1 MMNILDE
8 LSNLSDFHELRERA
22 SLSICSWKAEHE
34 DIYAEFKNKMDN
46 ISAGDLS
53 ALDAMF
59 NLACDCLADKPMGK
73 NVSSLPDFGSAEEI
87 WQNLPQ
93 YAKSY
98 IAETSKEDGKATKD
112 NCLSLIEEATDYM
125 NACMSFVPSFVS
137 NLKAKF
143 MDEENDVI
151 RCMYYYMMFDG
162 GSTKMIETLNTI
174 LNEEILDQEDMA
186 MIHGAVGFMVPSS
199 IDLGVGTKESWEKVA
214 TSCDPEIWKDISYE
228 LSKSEGN
235 RGRKVEIKCIDS
247 LLIGNKSALKAQIL
261 CFIKENPG
269 AICLAYMLKALI
281 RADAIKESVSY
292 ATFHRAIE
300 QFTGRK
306 FGIDTP
312 QKRFGEM
319 KDFGFHGAQKGSWA
333 KAKEIIFR
341 WSHIFEA
348 VA

>member
-1 MMNILDE
+1 MN
-8 LSNLSDFHELRERA
+8 
-22 SLSICSWKAEHE
+22 
-34 DIYAEFKNKMDN
+34 
-46 ISAGDLS
+46 
-53 ALDAMF
+53 
-59 NLACDCLADKPMGK
+59 
-73 NVSSLPDFGSAEEI
+73 
-87 WQNLPQ
+87 
-93 YAKSY
+93 
-98 IAETSKEDGKATKD
+98 
-112 NCLSLIEEATDYM
+112 
-125 NACMSFVPSFVS
+125 
-137 NLKAKF
+137 
-143 MDEENDVI
+143 EENDVI
-151 RCMYYYMMFDG
+151 RCLYYYIMFDG
-162 GSTKMIETLNTI
+162 GSTKMIETMNSI
-174 LNEEILDQEDMA
+174 LNYEILDQEDMA

-199 IDLGVGTKESWEKVA
+199 IDLGVETKESWENVA
-214 TSCDPEIWKDISYE
+214 NLCDPEIWKDISYE

-269 AICLAYMLKALI
+269 AICLAYLLKALI
-281 RADAIKESVSY
+281 RAEAIKESVSY

-306 FGIDTP
+306 YGIDTP
-312 QKRFGEM
+312 QRRFGEM

>member
-1 MMNILDE
+1 MMNILKE
-8 LSNLSDFHELRERA
+8 LSSVSNFPQLRERA
-22 SLSICSWKAEHE
+22 MLNICSWKAEHE
-34 DIYAEFKNKMDN
+34 NVYKEFKNKMDN

-59 NLACDCLADKPMGK
+59 DLASDCLSDKPAGK
-73 NVSSLPDFGSAEEI
+73 KVSSLPGFGTAEGI
-87 WQNLPQ
+87 WQRLPQ

-137 NLKAKF
+137 NLKAKAI
-143 MDEENDVI
+143 DEENDVI

-162 GSTKMIETLNTI
+162 GSTKMIETLNSI
-174 LNEEILDQEDMA
+174 MNEDILDQEDLT
-186 MIHGAVGFMVPSS
+186 MIRGAVGFMVPDS
-199 IDLGVGTKESWEKVA
+199 INLGVETKESWGKVA
-214 TSCDPEIWKDISYE
+214 NSCDPEIWKDISYE

>member
-1 MMNILDE
+1 
-8 LSNLSDFHELRERA
+8 
-22 SLSICSWKAEHE
+22 
-34 DIYAEFKNKMDN
+34 
-46 ISAGDLS
+46 
-53 ALDAMF
+53 
-59 NLACDCLADKPMGK
+59 
-73 NVSSLPDFGSAEEI
+73 
-87 WQNLPQ
+87 
-93 YAKSY
+93 
-98 IAETSKEDGKATKD
+98 
-112 NCLSLIEEATDYM
+112 
-125 NACMSFVPSFVS
+125 VS
-137 NLKAKF
+137 NLKTKA

-162 GSTKMIETLNTI
+162 GSTKMIEMLNTI

-214 TSCDPEIWKDISYE
+214 NSCDPEIWKDISYE

>member
-1 MMNILDE
+1 
-8 LSNLSDFHELRERA
+8 
-22 SLSICSWKAEHE
+22 
-34 DIYAEFKNKMDN
+34 
-46 ISAGDLS
+46 
-53 ALDAMF
+53 
-59 NLACDCLADKPMGK
+59 
-73 NVSSLPDFGSAEEI
+73 
-87 WQNLPQ
+87 
-93 YAKSY
+93 
-98 IAETSKEDGKATKD
+98 
-112 NCLSLIEEATDYM
+112 
-125 NACMSFVPSFVS
+125 
-137 NLKAKF
+137 
-143 MDEENDVI
+143 
-151 RCMYYYMMFDG
+151 MMFDG
-162 GSTKMIETLNTI
+162 GSTKMIETLNSI

-186 MIHGAVGFMVPSS
+186 MIHGAVGFMVLSS

-214 TSCDPEIWKDISYE
+214 NSCDPEIWKDISYE

-235 RGRKVEIKCIDS
+235 RGRKVKIDCIDN
-247 LLIGNKSALKAQIL
+247 LLIGNKSALKEQIL
-261 CFIKENPG
+261 LFIKENPG

-281 RADAIKESVSY
+281 RVDAIKESVSY

-341 WSHIFEA
+341 WSRIFEA

>member
-1 MMNILDE
+1 MMYILKE
-8 LSNLSDFHELRERA
+8 LSSVSNFPQLRERA
-22 SLSICSWKAEHE
+22 MLNICSWKAEHE
-34 DIYAEFKNKMDN
+34 DIYSEYKNKMNN
-46 ISAGDLS
+46 ISSGSLS

-59 NLACDCLADKPMGK
+59 SLAYDCLSDKPTGK
-73 NVSSLPDFGSAEEI
+73 KVASLPGYGSADGI

-93 YAKSY
+93 YARSY
-98 IAETSKEDGKATKD
+98 IAETSKKDGKATKED
-112 NCLSLIEEATDYM
+112 CLSLVEEAADYL
-125 NACMSFVPSFVS
+125 NTCMSFVPSFVS
-137 NLKAKF
+137 NLKAKA
-143 MDEENDVI
+143 MDEENDII

-162 GSTKMIETLNTI
+162 GSTKMIETLNSI
-174 LNEEILDQEDMA
+174 MNEEILDQEDLTML
-186 MIHGAVGFMVPSS
+186 HGTVGFMVPSS
-199 IDLGVGTKESWEKVA
+199 IDLGVETKESWEKLA
-214 TSCDPEIWKDISYE
+214 NLCDPEIWKDVSYE

-269 AICLAYMLKALI
+269 AICLAYLLKALI
-281 RADAIKESVSY
+281 RAEAIKESVSY
-292 ATFHRAIE
+292 ASFHRAIE

-306 FGIDTP
+306 FGIDSP
-312 QKRFGEM
+312 QRRFGEI
-319 KDFGFHGAQKGSWA
+319 KDFGFHGVQKGSWA

>member
-1 MMNILDE
+1 MKSIFDI
-8 LSNLSDFHELRERA
+8 LSDVSNFPELRERA

-34 DIYAEFKNKMDN
+34 DVYTDFKNKMNN
-46 ISAGDLS
+46 ISTGDLS
-53 ALDAMF
+53 ALEEMF
-59 NLACDCLADKPMGK
+59 SLASDCLSDKAAGMTT
-73 NVSSLPDFGSAEEI
+73 SSLPGYGTAEGI

-98 IAETSKEDGKATKD
+98 IAETSKKDGKATKED
-112 NCLSLIEEATDYM
+112 CLSLIEESVDYM
-125 NACMSFVPSFVS
+125 NTCMSFVPSFVN
-137 NLKAKF
+137 NLKAKA
-143 MDEENDVI
+143 MDEDNDVI

-162 GSTKMIETLNTI
+162 GSTKMIETLNSI
-174 LNEEILDQEDMA
+174 MNEDILDQEDLT
-186 MIHGAVGFMVPSS
+186 MIRGAVGFMVPDS
-199 IDLGVGTKESWEKVA
+199 INLGVETKESWGKVA
-214 TSCDPEIWKDISYE
+214 NSCDPEIWKDVSYE

-269 AICLAYMLKALI
+269 AICLAYLLKALI
-281 RADAIKESVSY
+281 RAEAIKESVSY
-292 ATFHRAIE
+292 ASFHRAIE

-306 FGIDTP
+306 FGIDSP
-312 QKRFGEM
+312 QRRFGEI
-319 KDFGFHGAQKGSWA
+319 KDFGFHGVQKGSWA

>member
-1 MMNILDE
+1 MMNILKE
-8 LSNLSDFHELRERA
+8 LSSVSNFPQLRERA
-22 SLSICSWKAEHE
+22 MLNICSWKAEHE
-34 DIYAEFKNKMDN
+34 NVYKEFKNKMDN

-59 NLACDCLADKPMGK
+59 DLASDCLSDKPAGK
-73 NVSSLPDFGSAEEI
+73 KVSSLPGFGTAEGI
-87 WQNLPQ
+87 WQRLPQ

-125 NACMSFVPSFVS
+125 NTCMSFVPSFVS
-137 NLKAKF
+137 NLKAKAI
-143 MDEENDVI
+143 DEENDVI

-162 GSTKMIETLNTI
+162 GSTKMIEMLNTI

-199 IDLGVGTKESWEKVA
+199 IDLGVETKESWEKVA
-214 TSCDPEIWKDISYE
+214 NSCDSEIWKDISYE

-235 RGRKVEIKCIDS
+235 RGRKIEIKCIDS
-247 LLIGNKSALKAQIL
+247 LLIGNKPALKTQIL

-269 AICLAYMLKALI
+269 AICLAYLLKALI
-281 RADAIKESVSY
+281 RAEAINESVSY
-292 ATFHRAIE
+292 ATFHHAIE

>member
-34 DIYAEFKNKMDN
+34 DVYTDFKNKMNN
-46 ISAGDLS
+46 ISTGDLS
-53 ALDAMF
+53 ALEEMF
-59 NLACDCLADKPMGK
+59 SLASDCLSDKAAGMTT
-73 NVSSLPDFGSAEEI
+73 SSLPGYGTAEGI

-98 IAETSKEDGKATKD
+98 IAETSKKDGKATKE
-112 NCLSLIEEATDYM
+112 NCLSLIEEAADYM
-125 NACMSFVPSFVS
+125 NTCMSFVPSFVS
-137 NLKAKF
+137 NLKAKA

-151 RCMYYYMMFDG
+151 RCMYYYMVFDG
-162 GSTKMIETLNTI
+162 GSTKMIETMNSI
-174 LNEEILDQEDMA
+174 LNYEILDQEDMA

-199 IDLGVGTKESWEKVA
+199 IDLGVETKESWENVA
-214 TSCDPEIWKDISYE
+214 NLCDPEIWKDISYE

-261 CFIKENPG
+261 CFIKENSE
-269 AICLAYMLKALI
+269 AICLAYLLKALI
-281 RADAIKESVSY
+281 RAEAIKESVSY

-306 FGIDTP
+306 YGIDTP
-312 QKRFGEM
+312 QRRFGEM
-319 KDFGFHGAQKGSWA
+319 KDFGFHGVQKGSWA